1 MADSFLATLSSVV
14 RRGGGWGLLVWLEA
28 DSADPF
34 CTGVWLLLL
43 LSRSRTGTSSTGAVA
58 ADALGVV

>member
-14 RRGGGWGLLVWLEA
+14 RRGGGGGLLVWLEGA

-34 CTGVWLLLL
+34 CIGWLLL

-58 ADALGVV
+58 VDALGVV